1 MVPGGHVATHL
12 PPSQMPEAHADP
24 AVQSPPV
31 DVLQTPATGV
41 FPVPQ
46 VQALPVQVEPT
57 GLSHEQAAAS
67 TVAVVEPEGQ
77 GVQEGP

>member
-1 MVPGGHVATHL
+1 MVPGGHEATHL

-31 DVLQTPATGV
+31 DVLQTPAMRVVSTH
-41 FPVPQ
+41 

-67 TVAVVEPEGQ
+67 TVAVVDPDGQ
-77 GVQEGP
+77 GVQEEP